1 MTSGGRRP
9 CAFRMRAQAICIW
22 MILLPIA
29 AMAQES
35 TTPRPAP
42 LVLTLDKAIALALN
56 QNRDILIAA
65 QDRSKA
71 NARISEALSGAL
83 PSINVSANY
92 TRNIQ
97 KQVLFLPPNSPINP
111 SSSTARFEL
120 GSNNSYDIAASF
132 SQTLYDRRVGVG
144 LDIAKTYRDYAQ
156 QAYRGTEQSVTLAV
170 KKIFFGVLL
179 AGKLVEANRQ
189 GLEIVKANFE
199 NIQSQYRNGTAAEY
213 DMLRAEVEVANTEP
227 LLISAENNLE
237 LAKNSLKSLCAI
249 PVDQDVVPEGDF
261 TFEELPEARMDEARH
276 DAFSNNAVIRE
287 LTLTELIQKKNISV
301 ERASSF
307 PVLSLVGAYIWQT
320 EDNTF
325 QFKDYN
331 WAQTS
336 NLGLQLSFP
345 LFDGGSARA
354 RIQQAKSDYEKTR
367 LAKLEA
373 EEALR
378 IQIESAE
385 LRMAEA
391 KKRIQGQ
398 EKSIDQAKRAVHI
411 AQTRF
416 ANGVGTQLELLD
428 SQVALTRAEN
438 NHAQAVYDYLV
449 AEADWQFAV
458 GLPQ

>member
-1 MTSGGRRP
+1 M
-9 CAFRMRAQAICIW
+9 
-22 MILLPIA
+22 MIFLSLA

-35 TTPRPAP
+35 MAPKPAP
-42 LVLTLDKAIALALN
+42 LVLTLDKAIALALK
-56 QNRDILIAA
+56 QNRDVLIAA

-71 NARISEALSGAL
+71 DAQISEARSGAL
-83 PSINVSANY
+83 PSINISANY

-97 KQVLFLPPNSPINP
+97 KPVLFLPPNSPINP
-111 SSSTARFEL
+111 SNSTARFEL
-120 GSNNSYDIAASF
+120 GSNNSYDVTASL
-132 SQTLYDRRVGVG
+132 SQTLYNRRVGVA

-156 QAYRGTEQSVTLAV
+156 QAYRGTEQSVILAV
-170 KKIFFGVLL
+170 KEVFYGVLL
-179 AGKLVEANRQ
+179 AEKLVEANRQ
-189 GLEIVKANFE
+189 SLEIVKANFE
-199 NIQSQYRNGTAAEY
+199 NIQSQYRSGTAAEY

-237 LAKNSLKSLCAI
+237 LAENSLKNLCALPI
-249 PVDQDVVPEGDF
+249 DQDVELQGAF
-261 TFEELPEARMDEARH
+261 TFEELPSARMDEARH
-276 DAFSNNAVIRE
+276 DAFSNNPLIRE
-287 LTLTELIQKKNISV
+287 LSLSELMQKENISV

-307 PVLSLVGAYIWQT
+307 PVLSLVGAYSWQT
-320 EDNTF
+320 QDNTYE
-325 QFKDYN
+325 FKDYT
-331 WAQTS
+331 WVQTS
-336 NLGLQLSFP
+336 NVGLQLSFP
-345 LFDGGSARA
+345 LFDGSRARA
-354 RIQQAKSDYEKTR
+354 RIQQAKSEYEKTR
-367 LAKLEA
+367 LARLKA

-449 AEADWQFAV
+449 AEAEWQFAV